1 MAGARAEPPIELER
15 RAVRRARRRDTLR
28 DDEGPGACSGPFL
41 TSDPVL
47 GRRDVSSAHRK
58 PIEIHGTKVI
68 TSVPIKSIDR

>member
-1 MAGARAEPPIELER
+1 VGELVHDIEHAILSPFMCP
-15 RAVRRARRRDTLR
+15 VF
-28 DDEGPGACSGPFL
+28 DEGPGACSGPFL

-68 TSVPIKSIDR
+68 TSVPISSIDR